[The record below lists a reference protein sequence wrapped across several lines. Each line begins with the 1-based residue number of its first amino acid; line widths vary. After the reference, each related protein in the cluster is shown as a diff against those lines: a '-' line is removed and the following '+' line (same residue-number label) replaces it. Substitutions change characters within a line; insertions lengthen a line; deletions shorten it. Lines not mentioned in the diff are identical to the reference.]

1 MSHGE
6 LSDICL
12 VAPPSTSYGDVLGM
26 SILCDYKKVPHSK
39 GMLPRYHVFF
49 IFAEKKGNMD
59 CPSWM
64 CGDASQ
70 ADKEYSYEA
79 VERT

>member
-12 VAPPSTSYGDVLGM
+12 VALPSTSYGDVLGM

-39 GMLPRYHVFF
+39 GMLPRYHVFLSSL
-49 IFAEKKGNMD
+49 KKRKYGLPELD
-59 CPSWM
+59 VWRCKP
-64 CGDASQ
+64 G
-70 ADKEYSYEA
+70 
-79 VERT
+79 